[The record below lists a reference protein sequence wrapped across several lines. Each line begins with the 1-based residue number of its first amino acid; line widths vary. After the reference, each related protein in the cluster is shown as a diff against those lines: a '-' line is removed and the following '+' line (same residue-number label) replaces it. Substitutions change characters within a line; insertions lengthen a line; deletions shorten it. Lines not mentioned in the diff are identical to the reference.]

1 MQAYQ
6 YQMEKNRQQAPLS
19 CPDKY
24 QKNDFKISDKN
35 RKQNRTLIVKQR
47 AGDWPHILIVLF
59 SSTIYIRAPPPAQQI
74 LYYNQQNSGS
84 NFRLILKVEN
94 LLCFTPQDEK
104 LQDVC
109 SFLMIPELQLPS
121 MYDDVC
127 GHESQQ
133 CMFSSP
139 CPVQQMWFT
148 LAWFSIE
155 VDSITVDLWFDFC
168 HQ

>member
-1 MQAYQ
+1 M
-6 YQMEKNRQQAPLS
+6 
-19 CPDKY
+19 
-24 QKNDFKISDKN
+24 
-35 RKQNRTLIVKQR
+35 
-47 AGDWPHILIVLF
+47 
-59 SSTIYIRAPPPAQQI
+59 YIRAPPPAQQI
-74 LYYNQQNSGS
+74 LHYSQQNSGS
-84 NFRLILKVEN
+84 NFRLILKVEH

-121 MYDDVC
+121 MYDDVTVIA
-127 GHESQQ
+127 HESQQ

-155 VDSITVDLWFDFC
+155 VDSITVDL
-168 HQ
+168 